1 MDFNALSKEA
11 AVPLLAPG
19 WGEHPEVT
27 TPAGL
32 CQLGYQ
38 ALQDGVLK
46 PSPWLFFSLFPTL
59 PATRGPAAVLIE
71 SKRGHSVWNPDL
83 LQNLKSS
90 DFPVVQW

>member
-11 AVPLLAPG
+11 AGPLLAPG

-46 PSPWLFFSLFPTL
+46 PTLGCSFLSFLPSPQPED
-59 PATRGPAAVLIE
+59 R
-71 SKRGHSVWNPDL
+71 
-83 LQNLKSS
+83 LQS
-90 DFPVVQW
+90 